1 MARVILI
8 AVVIFKLAHATW
20 GACKAKVCQA
30 PALVATQCNS
40 VLIGLPACLP
50 GMQKMSTALWTDILG
65 LPTILVGEVMHTLVA
80 IQAANLAQT
89 SLTDFDI
96 APVQTEGA

>member
-1 MARVILI
+1 
-8 AVVIFKLAHATW
+8 
-20 GACKAKVCQA
+20 
-30 PALVATQCNS
+30 
-40 VLIGLPACLP
+40 
-50 GMQKMSTALWTDILG
+50 MSTALWTDILG